1 MEKFRLPRLD
11 KDKELQSLLRKYC
24 RLNYGDIWE
33 DPVNKH
39 KVGCIDIAEQNK
51 VKRLFGN
58 ERISLAIHDPPYNLV
73 AFEERNVESFV
84 RWTKDWILLTYDLM
98 KENASLYLWL
108 GADQNDG
115 FSPFPE
121 ILQMMK
127 KTPFRSRSFITMRNQ
142 RGYGTIKN
150 WMAIR
155 QELLYYI
162 KGKPVFNSKE
172 VYTNIPKV
180 VRGYYK
186 EVNGKLT
193 ENIERSRS
201 QFIRS
206 GNVWVDIQQVFH
218 LMEENVSGCFA
229 QKPLKAIE
237 RIIAVSSNKR
247 DLVSDFFSHSGS
259 TLLASEKLKRKCYT
273 IDINP
278 IYCEIS
284 IRRLENYR
292 NTGKTGW
299 QLSNPFEKEIRR
311 DKEIISYLKKRYKLS
326 SL

>member
-1 MEKFRLPRLD
+1 MDSFRLPRLD
-11 KDKELQSLLRKYC
+11 KDEELQSLLLEYC
-24 RLNYGDIWE
+24 RIKEGQIWR
-33 DPVNKH
+33 DPEGKH
-39 KVGCIDIAEQNK
+39 KIGCLNIDDESAVRK
-51 VKRLFGN
+51 MFDN
-58 ERISLAIHDPPYNLV
+58 EKAALAIHDPPYNIV
-73 AFEERNVESFV
+73 AFEEREVEKFSAWV
-84 RWTKDWILLTYDLM
+84 KRWVQLTYDLM
-98 KENASLYLWL
+98 NKDAALYLWL
-108 GADQNDG
+108 GANQNDG

-121 ILQMMK
+121 IMLIMK
-127 KTPFRSRSFITMRNQ
+127 QTDFKSRSFITMRNQ

-162 KGKPVFNSKE
+162 KGNPVFNSKE
-172 VYTNIPKV
+172 VYTDIPKV

-193 ENIERSRS
+193 ENMQRSRS
-201 QFIRS
+201 QFIRA

-229 QKPLKAIE
+229 QKPLKAIS
-237 RIIAVSSNKR
+237 RIISVSSNEN
-247 DLVSDFFSHSGS
+247 DLVIDFFSHSGT
-259 TLLASEKLKRKCYT
+259 TLIASEKMKRKCYT

-292 NTGKTGW
+292 KTGKTGW
-299 QLSNPFEKEIRR
+299 QLSNPFEEEIERN
-311 DKEIISYLKKRYKLS
+311 KKLKSYLQKKYKN
-326 SL
+326 